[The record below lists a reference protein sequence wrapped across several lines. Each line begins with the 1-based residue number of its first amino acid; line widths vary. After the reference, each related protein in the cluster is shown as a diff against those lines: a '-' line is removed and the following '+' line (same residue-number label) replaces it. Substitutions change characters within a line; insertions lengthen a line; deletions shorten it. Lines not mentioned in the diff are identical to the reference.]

1 MRGSSYAHCLDE
13 STLSFREENYMKMV
27 AATNNK
33 GKLAELVS
41 ILSNLGIEVISLD
54 EAGFNEEIIESGKT
68 FEENALIKAE
78 TVMRKTGLSAIGDDS
93 GLEIDALNGEPGIYS
108 ARYAE
113 PGKRKK
119 TVLEKLQGVPEEKR
133 TARFVCAIAC
143 VLSNGEKIVTKGTC
157 EGIIINEC
165 RGEGGFGYD
174 PIFYVPEY
182 SQTFAEMPLELKNSI
197 SHRAKAIRLMVEKL
211 KGRLNDAVI

>member
-1 MRGSSYAHCLDE
+1 
-13 STLSFREENYMKMV
+13 MKMV

-33 GKLAELVS
+33 GKLNELVS
-41 ILSNLGIEVISLD
+41 ILSKLGIEVISL
-54 EAGFNEEIIESGKT
+54 EESGYYEEIEENGKT

-78 TVMRKTGLSAIGDDS
+78 AVMRVTGLAAIGDDS

-108 ARYAE
+108 ARYAK
-113 PGKRKK
+113 PGLRKK
-119 TVLEKLQGVPEEKR
+119 TVLDKLRGVPEEKR

-143 VLSNGEKIVTKGTC
+143 VLPNGEKIITRGIC
-157 EGIIINEC
+157 EGKILNEC

-174 PIFYVPEY
+174 PIFYVPVY
-182 SQTFAEMPLELKNSI
+182 RQTFAEMPAELKNRV
-197 SHRAKAIRLMVEKL
+197 SHRARAIQLMAEKL

>member
-1 MRGSSYAHCLDE
+1 
-13 STLSFREENYMKMV
+13 MKMV

-33 GKLAELVS
+33 GKLNELVS
-41 ILSNLGIEVISLD
+41 ILSKLGIEVISL
-54 EAGFNEEIIESGKT
+54 EESGYYEEIEENGKT

-78 TVMRKTGLSAIGDDS
+78 AVMRVTGLAAIGDDS

-108 ARYAE
+108 ARYAK
-113 PGKRKK
+113 PGLRKK
-119 TVLEKLQGVPEEKR
+119 TVLDKLRGVPEKKR

-143 VLSNGEKIVTKGTC
+143 VLPNGEKIITRGIC
-157 EGIIINEC
+157 EGKILNEC

-182 SQTFAEMPLELKNSI
+182 RQTFAEMPTELKNRI
-197 SHRAKAIRLMVEKL
+197 SHRARAIQLMAEKL
-211 KGRLNDAVI
+211 KGRLKDAVI

>member
-1 MRGSSYAHCLDE
+1 
-13 STLSFREENYMKMV
+13 MKMV

-33 GKLAELVS
+33 GKLNELVS
-41 ILSNLGIEVISLD
+41 ILSKLGIEVISL
-54 EAGFNEEIIESGKT
+54 EESGYYEKIEENGKT

-78 TVMRKTGLSAIGDDS
+78 AVMRVTGLAAIGDDS

-108 ARYAE
+108 ARYAK
-113 PGKRKK
+113 PGLRKK
-119 TVLEKLQGVPEEKR
+119 TVLDKLRGVPEEKR

-143 VLSNGEKIVTKGTC
+143 VLTNGEKIITRGIC
-157 EGIIINEC
+157 EGKILNEC

-182 SQTFAEMPLELKNSI
+182 RQTFAEMPTELKNRI
-197 SHRAKAIRLMVEKL
+197 SHRARAIQLMAEKL
-211 KGRLNDAVI
+211 KGRLKDAVI

>member
-1 MRGSSYAHCLDE
+1 
-13 STLSFREENYMKMV
+13 MKMV

-33 GKLAELVS
+33 GKLNELVS
-41 ILSNLGIEVISLD
+41 ILSKLGIEVISL
-54 EAGFNEEIIESGKT
+54 EESGYYEEIEENGKT

-78 TVMRKTGLSAIGDDS
+78 AVMRVTGLAAIGDDS

-108 ARYAE
+108 ARYAK
-113 PGKRKK
+113 PGLRKK
-119 TVLEKLQGVPEEKR
+119 TVLDKLRGVPEEKR

-143 VLSNGEKIVTKGTC
+143 VLTNGEKIITRGIC
-157 EGIIINEC
+157 EGKILNEC

-182 SQTFAEMPLELKNSI
+182 RQTFAEMPTELKNRI
-197 SHRAKAIRLMVEKL
+197 SHRARAIQLMAEKL
-211 KGRLNDAVI
+211 KGRLKDAVI

>member
-1 MRGSSYAHCLDE
+1 
-13 STLSFREENYMKMV
+13 MKMV

-33 GKLAELVS
+33 GKLNELVS
-41 ILSNLGIEVISLD
+41 ILSKLGIEVISL
-54 EAGFNEEIIESGKT
+54 EESGYYEEIEENGKT

-78 TVMRKTGLSAIGDDS
+78 AVMRVTGLAAIGDDS

-108 ARYAE
+108 ARYAK
-113 PGKRKK
+113 PGLRKK
-119 TVLEKLQGVPEEKR
+119 TVLDKLRGVPEEKR

-143 VLSNGEKIVTKGTC
+143 VLPNGEKIITRGIC
-157 EGIIINEC
+157 EGKILNEC

-182 SQTFAEMPLELKNSI
+182 RQTFAEMPAELKNRV
-197 SHRAKAIRLMVEKL
+197 SHRARAIQLMAEKL

>member
-1 MRGSSYAHCLDE
+1 M
-13 STLSFREENYMKMV
+13 MKMV
-27 AATNNK
+27 AATNNN

-41 ILSNLGIEVISLD
+41 ILSKMGIEVISLK
-54 EAGFNEEIIESGKT
+54 EAGFDGEIEESGRT

-78 TVMRKTGLSAIGDDS
+78 TVMRATGLAAIGDDS

-113 PGKRKK
+113 PGQRKK
-119 TVLEKLQGVPEEKR
+119 TVLDKLRGVPEEKR

-143 VLSNGEKIVTKGTC
+143 VLPDGRKTVATGTC
-157 EGIIINEC
+157 EGRIIGEC

-174 PIFYVPEY
+174 PIFYVPDY
-182 SQTFAEMPLELKNSI
+182 RMTFAEMSAELKNRI
-197 SHRAKAIRLMVEKL
+197 SHRAKAIRLMAEKL
-211 KGRLNDAVI
+211 KGSLEDAVI

>member
-1 MRGSSYAHCLDE
+1 
-13 STLSFREENYMKMV
+13 MKMV

-33 GKLAELVS
+33 GKLNELVS
-41 ILSNLGIEVISLD
+41 ILSKLGIEVISL
-54 EAGFNEEIIESGKT
+54 EESGYYEEIEENGKT

-78 TVMRKTGLSAIGDDS
+78 AVMRVTGLAAIGDDS

-108 ARYAE
+108 ARYAK
-113 PGKRKK
+113 PGLRKK
-119 TVLEKLQGVPEEKR
+119 TVLDKLRGVPEKKR

-143 VLSNGEKIVTKGTC
+143 VLPNGEKIITRGIC
-157 EGIIINEC
+157 EGKILNEC

-182 SQTFAEMPLELKNSI
+182 RQTFAEMPAELKNRV
-197 SHRAKAIRLMVEKL
+197 SHRARAIQLMAEKL

>member
-1 MRGSSYAHCLDE
+1 M
-13 STLSFREENYMKMV
+13 MKMV

-33 GKLAELVS
+33 GKLNELVS
-41 ILSNLGIEVISLD
+41 ILSKLGIEVISL
-54 EAGFNEEIIESGKT
+54 EESGYYEEIEENGKT

-78 TVMRKTGLSAIGDDS
+78 AVMRVTGLAAIGDDS

-108 ARYAE
+108 ARYAK
-113 PGKRKK
+113 PGLRKK
-119 TVLEKLQGVPEEKR
+119 TVLDKLRGVPEEKR

-143 VLSNGEKIVTKGTC
+143 VLTNGEKIITRGIC
-157 EGIIINEC
+157 EGKILNEC

-182 SQTFAEMPLELKNSI
+182 RQTFAEMPTELKNRI
-197 SHRAKAIRLMVEKL
+197 SHRARAIQLMAEKL
-211 KGRLNDAVI
+211 KGRLKDAVI

>member
-1 MRGSSYAHCLDE
+1 
-13 STLSFREENYMKMV
+13 MKMV

-33 GKLAELVS
+33 GKLNELVS
-41 ILSNLGIEVISLD
+41 ILSKLGIEVISL
-54 EAGFNEEIIESGKT
+54 EESGYYEEIEENGKT

-78 TVMRKTGLSAIGDDS
+78 AVMRVTGLAAIGDDS

-108 ARYAE
+108 ARYAK
-113 PGKRKK
+113 PGLRKK
-119 TVLEKLQGVPEEKR
+119 TVLDKLRGVPEKKR

-143 VLSNGEKIVTKGTC
+143 VLTNGEKIITRGIC
-157 EGIIINEC
+157 EGKILNEC

-182 SQTFAEMPLELKNSI
+182 RQTFAEMPAELKNRV
-197 SHRAKAIRLMVEKL
+197 SHRARAIQLMAEKL